1 MGQRKWNINRRTF
14 LEITTPR
21 VPPRN
26 HVRHQGLSHLIDKK
40 LPAKKL
46 KEKVAL
52 PLMENQ
58 RHRDLCGSDAGPQ
71 KRKARLDLSSFFPKS
86 LPRGIRDLSR
96 DGKYI
101 QMPRDDGGNKQ
112 PAEEDASPVMG
123 GWESPKTH
131 KSVPRVNV
139 SIDLWHPPWRT
150 DTASPVS
157 IK

>member
-1 MGQRKWNINRRTF
+1 M
-14 LEITTPR
+14 
-21 VPPRN
+21 
-26 HVRHQGLSHLIDKK
+26 
-40 LPAKKL
+40 KKL

-52 PLMENQ
+52 PLMVNQ

-71 KRKARLDLSSFFPKS
+71 KRKARLDLSLFFPES

-101 QMPRDDGGNKQ
+101 QMPRDDRGNKQ

-123 GWESPKTH
+123 GRESPNSH
-131 KSVPRVNV
+131 ESVPRVNV
-139 SIDLWHPPWRT
+139 SIDRWHPPWRT

-157 IK
+157 QVRPVLIQFFCLFSLPSSCPRQQLLLEEVLLAEKIAF